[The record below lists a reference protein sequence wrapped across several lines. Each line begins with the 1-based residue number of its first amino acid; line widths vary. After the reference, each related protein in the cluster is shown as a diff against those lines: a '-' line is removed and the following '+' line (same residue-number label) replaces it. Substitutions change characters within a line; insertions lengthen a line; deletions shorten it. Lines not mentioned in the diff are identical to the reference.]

1 MLSPNFILKIIG
13 LTVYNQSV
21 LTLLWLGM
29 LGMAILKGL
38 NRPLVLLGLYF
49 SLSIINPQSSLS
61 LFSSLPLMKIMILL
75 SLGSLMINQNQAHF
89 RFPGLFLIFFF
100 FILCSGLS
108 YVAAVDPG
116 LASKRFSEFNKIFFV
131 CILTLAVLITRE
143 DYDFLHRVI
152 VYSFYYLILKTL
164 AETQTMGRWYAVQG
178 PGGWIGDS
186 NDWGIA
192 IAMFLPFVY
201 VEVIRARN
209 LTMKVVHSLAGI
221 STLLALTF
229 TSSRGAFLATVA
241 GCFVLLLTEAKRTK
255 ALLAGMVILI
265 VVAVYIPQSYM
276 DQIRSIFESA
286 DVVDNAWQGEL
297 DTEAYSGAER
307 VWNWKLAKR
316 MMDDF
321 PFAGVGW
328 GNYVPMKGKYELE
341 PEPTVAHSTWFQ
353 IGAEAGYTGLIVFLL
368 MLLMAFRSLLK
379 TWSAGRQQEDLW
391 LILNARCLGAGL
403 AAFCVGATFI
413 SREYSD
419 LLFCYIVMTA
429 AMPTL
434 QVVDTV
440 VPSLESSKDL
450 S

>member
-21 LTLLWLGM
+21 LTLLWLGV
-29 LGMAILKGL
+29 LATAILKGL
-38 NRPLVLLGLYF
+38 NQPRVLLGLYF

-61 LFSSLPLMKIMILL
+61 LFSGLPLMKIMILL
-75 SLGSLMINQNQAHF
+75 SLASLIINQNQAYF
-89 RFPGLFLIFFF
+89 KFPGLFVVFFF
-100 FILCSGLS
+100 FIICSGLS

-131 CILTLAVLITRE
+131 CILTLAVLVTRE
-143 DYDFLHRVI
+143 DYDFLHRII

-201 VEVIRARN
+201 VEVIKAKT
-209 LTMKVVHSLAGI
+209 LAMKVIHSLAGI

-241 GCFVLLLTEAKRTK
+241 GCLVLLVTEAKRTK
-255 ALLAGMVILI
+255 ALLVGLMILM
-265 VVAVYIPQSYM
+265 VVAVYIPESYM
-276 DQIRSIFESA
+276 DQVRSIFESS
-286 DVVDNAWQGEL
+286 DYIENAWQGEL
-297 DTEAYSGAER
+297 ETEEYSGAER

-321 PFAGVGW
+321 PFSGVGW
-328 GNYVPMKGKYELE
+328 GNYVSMKSKYDLE

-353 IGAEAGYTGLIVFLL
+353 IGAEAGYTGLIVFVF
-368 MLLMAFRSLLK
+368 MLLLAFRSLLQ
-379 TWSAGRQQEDLW
+379 TWLTGRQQEDPW
-391 LILNARCLGAGL
+391 LILNARCLAAGL
-403 AAFCVGATFI
+403 MAFCVGATFI

-429 AMPTL
+429 AMPML
-434 QVVDTV
+434 QVPDTV
-440 VPSLESSKDL
+440 VPLSKSPKEL
-450 S
+450 